1 MPAEYGQEQE
11 QDEQDQGRQPVI
23 DQLVKILTMRS
34 IKDIRQG
41 MPILFGG
48 NDQIVF
54 LYEVIETGSECART
68 AAGEKAFPGEKQAVI
83 PDSNAVAAEGKTYP
97 SVKDFMKL
105 PDAAAI
111 QWPETDD
118 EQDGDNQQD
127 EYQQAILFRYKA
139 QQGNQEQDG
148 QGNDTKLDIHGD
160 DQIEG
165 EEKSNRNR

>member
-1 MPAEYGQEQE
+1 ME
-11 QDEQDQGRQPVI
+11 
-23 DQLVKILTMRS
+23 
-34 IKDIRQG
+34 
-41 MPILFGG
+41 
-48 NDQIVF
+48 
-54 LYEVIETGSECART
+54 
-68 AAGEKAFPGEKQAVI
+68 
-83 PDSNAVAAEGKTYP
+83 
-97 SVKDFMKL
+97 L

-111 QWPETDD
+111 QWPEPDD